1 MSILG
6 IILMLAIVGFI
17 MYLITTYIP
26 MDPPIKNV
34 INAVVVIIVI
44 LWLVDVVGGFGYLT
58 RPLVIGR

>member
-44 LWLVDVVGGFGYLT
+44 RWLVDVVGGFGYLT